1 MYRFIVLASLSLPAL
16 AQQPNEPPK
25 DAPRAALVVAVVAAQ
40 NQEAAKVQAS
50 ALSGFIGNALK
61 ETAVSRVYP
70 DQEALALAVAK
81 SEVDYAF
88 IGPLAYLRI
97 DPKSRSHLVFRTLR
111 NGKATY
117 RSALFAPPGKKTTL
131 ETVRK
136 ASGLKVAWVEPSS
149 ASGYLLAKAH
159 LIKAGI
165 NPVQIFTV
173 QDFLGSHDEVC
184 KAVAAGKYDL
194 GATFSDPAPGA
205 PRLTGCETALGKGAA
220 KLTQVAITDEVPT
233 DVLVAA
239 PHIKRERV
247 EVLRTA
253 GRTAPS
259 SEAGKEALRAA
270 FLAEGVA
277 DVVEADF
284 EPVRAAIESFAR

>member
-1 MYRFIVLASLSLPAL
+1 MHRSLVIALFAGSAL
-16 AQQPNEPPK
+16 AQAPGSAGKET
-25 DAPRAALVVAVVAAQ
+25 PRAALIVAVVAAQ
-40 NQEAAKVQAS
+40 NQEAAKTQAAS
-50 ALSGFIGNALK
+50 LSGFIGNALK

-70 DQEALALAVAK
+70 DQESLALAVAK

-97 DPKSRSHLVFRTLR
+97 DPKSRSQLVFRALR

-117 RSALFAPPGKKTTL
+117 RSALFAPAGKKTTI
-131 ETVRK
+131 ETLRK
-136 ASGLKVAWVEPSS
+136 GTGLKVAWVEPSS
-149 ASGYLLAKAH
+149 ASGYLLGKAH

-173 QDFLGSHDEVC
+173 QDFLGSHDAVC
-184 KAVAAGKYDL
+184 KAVAEGKYDL

-205 PRLTGCETALGKGAA
+205 PRLTGCESALGKGAA

-239 PHIKRERV
+239 PHIKRERL

-259 SEAGKEALRAA
+259 SEAGKEALKAA
-270 FLAEGVA
+270 FLADGVA
-277 DVVEADF
+277 DVIEADF
-284 EPVRAAIESFAR
+284 EPVRAAIDAFSP